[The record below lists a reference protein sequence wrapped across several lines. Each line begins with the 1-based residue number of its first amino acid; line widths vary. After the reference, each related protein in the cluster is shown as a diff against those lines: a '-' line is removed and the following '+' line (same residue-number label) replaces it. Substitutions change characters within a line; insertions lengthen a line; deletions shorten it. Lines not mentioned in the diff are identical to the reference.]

1 MTVERDATPKGL
13 ARQVELELDPLTGVG
28 KGATGL
34 DVIRSAV
41 ARSTIRL
48 VSHEPITRVGEDP
61 EGVHQ
66 ARVAV
71 RRLRS
76 DLRTF
81 RPLLDRDWAEA
92 LRVELRWLGR
102 LLAPVRD
109 AEVLGA
115 RLQER
120 IEAMIGLE
128 LASAKVLLDGLE
140 ADRLEAR
147 RRLLDGLDS
156 RRYGELVV
164 RLVRAAL
171 EPVARSGLVE
181 RPPVNLGSL
190 MDRPWADL
198 SKRAAALGSGSS
210 DAALHATR
218 IDAKRVRYG
227 AEALAPVF
235 GKRVSRFASA
245 AEALQEVLGEHQDA
259 VVAMAWLADRG
270 IEAEDPAVAFTAGRL
285 AELESASRDRARR
298 RWPKAWKR
306 LERSKRF
313 WR

>member
-1 MTVERDATPKGL
+1 MTAERDAMPIGL
-13 ARQVELELDPLTGVG
+13 ARQVQLELDPLTRVG
-28 KGATGL
+28 DAASSL
-34 DVIRSAV
+34 DIIRSAV
-41 ARSTIRL
+41 ARSMIRL
-48 VSHEPITRVGEDP
+48 VSHDPIARAGDDP

-81 RPLLDRDWAEA
+81 RPLVDRDWAEA

-115 RLQER
+115 RLRGR
-120 IEAMIGLE
+120 IEEMVGLE

-147 RRLLDGLDS
+147 RRLLEGLGS
-156 RRYGELVV
+156 RRYEELVV

-171 EPVARSGLVE
+171 EPVTRTSAVD
-181 RPPVNLGSL
+181 RPVVDLGSL
-190 MDRPWADL
+190 MNRPWANL
-198 SKRAAALGSGSS
+198 SQSAAALGSGSS
-210 DAALHATR
+210 DTALHATR

-227 AEALAPVF
+227 AEAISSVF
-235 GKRVSRFASA
+235 GKRASRFASD

-270 IEAEDPAVAFTAGRL
+270 IEAGDQAVAFTAGRL
-285 AELESASRDRARR
+285 AELEAGSRDRARK

>member
-1 MTVERDATPKGL
+1 MTAERDAMPIGL
-13 ARQVELELDPLTGVG
+13 ARQVQLELDPVTRVG
-28 KGATGL
+28 DGASSL

-48 VSHEPITRVGEDP
+48 VSHDPIARAGDDP

-81 RPLLDRDWAEA
+81 RPLVDRDWAEA

-115 RLQER
+115 RLRGR
-120 IEAMIGLE
+120 IEGMVGLE

-147 RRLLDGLDS
+147 RRLLEGLGS
-156 RRYGELVV
+156 RRYEELVV

-171 EPVARSGLVE
+171 EPVTRTSAVD
-181 RPPVNLGSL
+181 RPVVDLGSL
-190 MDRPWADL
+190 MNRPWANL
-198 SKRAAALGSGSS
+198 SQSAAALGSGSS
-210 DAALHATR
+210 DTALHATR

-227 AEALAPVF
+227 AEAISSVF
-235 GKRVSRFASA
+235 GKRASRFASD

-270 IEAEDPAVAFTAGRL
+270 IEAGDQAVAFTAGRL
-285 AELESASRDRARR
+285 AELEAGSRDRARK

>member
-1 MTVERDATPKGL
+1 MTADRDAMAIGL
-13 ARQVELELDPLTGVG
+13 VQQVHLELDPLTQVSEGG
-28 KGATGL
+28 IAL

-41 ARSTIRL
+41 AGSTIRL
-48 VSHEPITRVGEDP
+48 VSHDPIARAGEDP

-66 ARVAV
+66 VRVAV

-76 DLRTF
+76 DLLTF
-81 RPLLDRDWAEA
+81 RPLVDRDWAEA

-120 IEAMIGLE
+120 IEAMVGLE

-140 ADRLEAR
+140 DDRLEAR
-147 RRLLDGLDS
+147 RRLLEGLDS

-181 RPPVNLGSL
+181 RPAVNLGSL

-235 GKRVSRFASA
+235 GKRATRFASA
-245 AEALQEVLGEHQDA
+245 AEALQAVLGEHQDA

-270 IEAEDPAVAFTAGRL
+270 IEADDQAVAFTAGRL
-285 AELESASRDRARR
+285 AELEAASRDRARQ
-298 RWPKAWKR
+298 RWPKSWKR
-306 LERSKRF
+306 LDRSKRF

>member
-1 MTVERDATPKGL
+1 MTVERDATPMGL

-92 LRVELRWLGR
+92 LRVELRWLGG

-109 AEVLGA
+109 AEVLGV
-115 RLQER
+115 RLQRR
-120 IEAMIGLE
+120 IEGMVGLE

-147 RRLLDGLDS
+147 RRLLGGLDS
-156 RRYGELVV
+156 RRYEELVV
-164 RLVRAAL
+164 RLVRGAL
-171 EPVARSGLVE
+171 EPVTRTGLFD
-181 RPPVNLGSL
+181 RPAANLGSL
-190 MDRPWADL
+190 MNRSWSRL
-198 SKRAAALGSGSS
+198 SKSAAALGSGSS
-210 DAALHATR
+210 DAAFHATR

-227 AEALAPVF
+227 AESLASVF
-235 GKRVSRFASA
+235 GKRAIRFASA
-245 AEALQEVLGEHQDA
+245 AEQLQEVLGEHQDA

>member
-1 MTVERDATPKGL
+1 MTAERDAMPIGL
-13 ARQVELELDPLTGVG
+13 ARQVQLELDPVTRVG
-28 KGATGL
+28 DGASSL

-48 VSHEPITRVGEDP
+48 VSHDPIARAGDDP

-81 RPLLDRDWAEA
+81 RPLVDRDWAEA

-115 RLQER
+115 RLRGR
-120 IEAMIGLE
+120 IEEMVGLE

-147 RRLLDGLDS
+147 RRLLEGLGS
-156 RRYGELVV
+156 RRYEELVV

-171 EPVARSGLVE
+171 EPVTRTSAVD
-181 RPPVNLGSL
+181 RPVVDLGSL
-190 MDRPWADL
+190 MNRPWANL
-198 SKRAAALGSGSS
+198 SQSAAALGSGSS
-210 DAALHATR
+210 DTALHATR

-227 AEALAPVF
+227 AEAISSVF
-235 GKRVSRFASA
+235 GKRASRFASD

-270 IEAEDPAVAFTAGRL
+270 IEAGDQAVAFTAGRL
-285 AELESASRDRARR
+285 AELEAGSRDRARK

>member
-1 MTVERDATPKGL
+1 LTADRDAMAIGL
-13 ARQVELELDPLTGVG
+13 VQQVHLELDPLTQVG
-28 KGATGL
+28 AGGTAL

-41 ARSTIRL
+41 AGSTIRL
-48 VSHEPITRVGEDP
+48 VSHDPIARAGEDP

-66 ARVAV
+66 VRVAV

-76 DLRTF
+76 DLLTF
-81 RPLLDRDWAEA
+81 RPLVDRDWADA
-92 LRVELRWLGR
+92 LRIELRWLGQ

-120 IEAMIGLE
+120 IEAMVGLE

-140 ADRLEAR
+140 DDRLKAR
-147 RRLLDGLDS
+147 RRLLEGLES

-171 EPVARSGLVE
+171 EPVASGLVE
-181 RPPVNLGSL
+181 RPAVNLGSL

-198 SKRAAALGSGSS
+198 SKRAAALGAGSS

-218 IDAKRVRYG
+218 IDAKQVRYG
-227 AEALAPVF
+227 AEALAPAF
-235 GKRVSRFASA
+235 GKRAIRFASA

-270 IEAEDPAVAFTAGRL
+270 IETDDQAVAFTAGRL
-285 AELESASRDRARR
+285 AQLEATSRDRARQ
-298 RWPKAWKR
+298 RWPKSWKR
-306 LERSKRF
+306 LDRSKRF

>member
-1 MTVERDATPKGL
+1 MTAEHDATPMGL
-13 ARQVELELDPLTGVG
+13 ARQVELELDPLIAVG
-28 KGATGL
+28 EGATGL

-41 ARSTIRL
+41 ASSTIRL
-48 VSHEPITRVGEDP
+48 VSHDPVARVGEDP

-81 RPLLDRDWAEA
+81 RPLLDRDWAQA

-120 IEAMIGLE
+120 IEGMVSLE
-128 LASAKVLLDGLE
+128 LDSAKVLLDGLE
-140 ADRLEAR
+140 AGRLEAR
-147 RRLLDGLDS
+147 RRLLEGLDS
-156 RRYGELVV
+156 RRYEELVV
-164 RLVRAAL
+164 RLVRGSL
-171 EPVARSGLVE
+171 EPVPRAGVFD
-181 RPPVNLGSL
+181 RPAENLGSL
-190 MDRPWADL
+190 MNRPWARL
-198 SKRAAALGSGSS
+198 SKNAVALGSGSS
-210 DAALHATR
+210 DAAFHATR

-227 AEALAPVF
+227 AEALASVF
-235 GKRVSRFASA
+235 GKRAARFAAA
-245 AEALQEVLGEHQDA
+245 AEEVQEVLGRHQDA

-270 IEAEDPAVAFTAGRL
+270 IEAEDQAVAFTAGRL
-285 AELESASRDRARR
+285 AELESASRERARK

>member
-1 MTVERDATPKGL
+1 MTAERDAMAIGL
-13 ARQVELELDPLTGVG
+13 AQQVQLELGPLTRIGD
-28 KGATGL
+28 GAAVL
-34 DVIRSAV
+34 EVIRSAV
-41 ARSTIRL
+41 AGSTIRL
-48 VSHEPITRVGEDP
+48 VSHDPIVRIGEDP

-81 RPLLDRDWAEA
+81 RPLVDRDWAEA
-92 LRVELRWLGR
+92 LRAELGWLGQ

-109 AEVLGA
+109 ADVLGA

-120 IEAMIGLE
+120 LERMVGLE

-140 ADRLEAR
+140 TDRLDAR
-147 RRLLDGLDS
+147 RRLLESLDS
-156 RRYGELVV
+156 RRYEELIV

-171 EPVARSGLVE
+171 EPVTRRGRID
-181 RPPVNLGSL
+181 RPPVNLGPL
-190 MDRPWADL
+190 MERPWSTL
-198 SKRAAALGSGSS
+198 SKGAAALGSGSS

-218 IDAKRVRYG
+218 IAAKRVRYG

-235 GKRVSRFASA
+235 GERASRFASA

-270 IEAEDPAVAFTAGRL
+270 IEAADQAVAFTAGRL
-285 AELESASRDRARR
+285 AEFEAASRDRARE
-298 RWPKAWKR
+298 RWPKVWKR

>member
-1 MTVERDATPKGL
+1 MTPERDAMTIGL
-13 ARQVELELDPLTGVG
+13 VQQVQLELDPLTRIGDE
-28 KGATGL
+28 AAAL

-41 ARSTIRL
+41 AGSTIRL
-48 VSHEPITRVGEDP
+48 VSHDSLVRVGEDP
-61 EGVHQ
+61 AGVHQ

-81 RPLLDRDWAEA
+81 RPLVDRDWAEA

-120 IEAMIGLE
+120 VERMVGLE

-140 ADRLEAR
+140 TDRLDAR
-147 RRLLDGLDS
+147 RRLLEGLDS
-156 RRYGELVV
+156 RRYEELVL

-171 EPVARSGLVE
+171 QPLTQGGRVD
-181 RPPVNLGSL
+181 RPAMNLGSL
-190 MDRPWADL
+190 MDRPWATL
-198 SKRAAALGSGSS
+198 SKSAAALGSGSS
-210 DAALHATR
+210 DTALHATR
-218 IDAKRVRYG
+218 IDTKRVRYG
-227 AEALAPVF
+227 AEALTPIF
-235 GKRVSRFASA
+235 GKRASRFAA
-245 AEALQEVLGEHQDA
+245 AAAALQEILGEHQDA

-270 IEAEDPAVAFTAGRL
+270 IEADDQALAFTAGRL
-285 AELESASRDRARR
+285 AELEAASRERARAEWPTVWSKLQR
-298 RWPKAWKR
+298 R
-306 LERSKRF
+306 KRF
-313 WR
+313 WT

>member
-1 MTVERDATPKGL
+1 MTVERDATPMGL

-28 KGATGL
+28 EGAIGL

-48 VSHEPITRVGEDP
+48 VSHDPITRVGEDP

-109 AEVLGA
+109 AEVLGV

-120 IEAMIGLE
+120 IEGMVGLE

-147 RRLLDGLDS
+147 RRLLGGLDS
-156 RRYGELVV
+156 RRYEELVV
-164 RLVRAAL
+164 RLVRGAL
-171 EPVARSGLVE
+171 EPTTRTGLLD
-181 RPPVNLGSL
+181 RPAANLGSL
-190 MDRPWADL
+190 MNRPWTRL
-198 SKRAAALGSGSS
+198 SKSAAALGSGSS
-210 DAALHATR
+210 DAAFHATR

-227 AEALAPVF
+227 AEALASVF
-235 GKRVSRFASA
+235 GKRATGFASA
-245 AEALQEVLGEHQDA
+245 AEELQEVLGEHQDA

-285 AELESASRDRARR
+285 AELESAARDRARK

-313 WR
+313 WP

>member
-1 MTVERDATPKGL
+1 MTAERDAMAIGL
-13 ARQVELELDPLTGVG
+13 VQQVQLELDPLTRIDDR
-28 KGATGL
+28 AAAL
-34 DVIRSAV
+34 DLIRSAV

-48 VSHEPITRVGEDP
+48 VSHDPIARAGDDP

-81 RPLLDRDWAEA
+81 RPLVDRDWAEA

-115 RLQER
+115 RLRGR
-120 IEAMIGLE
+120 IEEMVGLE

-147 RRLLDGLDS
+147 RRLLEGLGS
-156 RRYGELVV
+156 RRYEELVV

-171 EPVARSGLVE
+171 EPVTRTSAVD
-181 RPPVNLGSL
+181 RPVVDLGSL
-190 MDRPWADL
+190 MNRPWANL
-198 SKRAAALGSGSS
+198 SQSAAALGSGSS
-210 DAALHATR
+210 DTALHATR

-227 AEALAPVF
+227 AEAISSVF
-235 GKRVSRFASA
+235 GKRASRFASD

-270 IEAEDPAVAFTAGRL
+270 IEAGDQAVAFTAGRL
-285 AELESASRDRARR
+285 AELEAGSRDRARK

>member
-1 MTVERDATPKGL
+1 MGL
-13 ARQVELELDPLTGVG
+13 ARQVALELDPLIRVEEA
-28 KGATGL
+28 ATGL
-34 DVIRSAV
+34 DVIRSSV
-41 ARSTIRL
+41 ASSTIRL
-48 VSHEPITRVGEDP
+48 VSHDPIARVGEDP

-81 RPLLDRDWAEA
+81 RPLLDRAWADA

-109 AEVLGA
+109 AEVLEG

-120 IEAMIGLE
+120 IDGMVGLE

-140 ADRLEAR
+140 VDRLEAR
-147 RRLLDGLDS
+147 RRLLGGLDS
-156 RRYGELVV
+156 RRYEELVV
-164 RLVRAAL
+164 RLVRGVL
-171 EPVARSGLVE
+171 EPVPRAGMFD
-181 RPPVNLGSL
+181 RPAENLGSL
-190 MDRPWADL
+190 MNRPWARL
-198 SKRAAALGSGSS
+198 SKGAAALGSGSS
-210 DAALHATR
+210 DAAFHAIR

-227 AEALAPVF
+227 AEALASVF
-235 GKRVSRFASA
+235 GKRGARFAAA
-245 AEALQEVLGEHQDA
+245 AEELQEVLGEHQDA

-270 IEAEDPAVAFTAGRL
+270 IEAEDQAVAFTAGRL
-285 AELESASRDRARR
+285 AELESASRDRARK

>member
-1 MTVERDATPKGL
+1 MTPEGDATDIGL
-13 ARQVELELDPLTGVG
+13 VQQVQLELGPLTRVSDA
-28 KGATGL
+28 ATGL

-41 ARSTIRL
+41 ASSTIRL
-48 VSHEPITRVGEDP
+48 VSHDPIARVGEDP

-81 RPLLDRDWAEA
+81 RPLLDGDWAEA
-92 LRVELRWLGR
+92 LGVELRWLGR

-120 IEAMIGLE
+120 IEGMVGLE

-140 ADRLEAR
+140 AGHLEAR
-147 RRLLDGLDS
+147 RRLLGGLDS
-156 RRYGELVV
+156 RRYEELVV
-164 RLVRAAL
+164 RLVRGAL
-171 EPVARSGLVE
+171 KPVIRTGVFD
-181 RPPVNLGSL
+181 RPAENLGSL
-190 MDRPWADL
+190 MDRPWARL
-198 SKRAAALGSGSS
+198 SKSAAALGAGSS
-210 DAALHATR
+210 DAAFHATR

-227 AEALAPVF
+227 AEAISSVF
-235 GKRVSRFASA
+235 GKRASRFASD

-270 IEAEDPAVAFTAGRL
+270 IEAGDQAVAFTAGRL
-285 AELESASRDRARR
+285 AELEAGSRDRARK

>member
-1 MTVERDATPKGL
+1 MTVVRGATPMSL
-13 ARQVELELDPLTGVG
+13 AGQVELELDPLTGVG
-28 KGATGL
+28 EGAIGL

-48 VSHEPITRVGEDP
+48 VSHDAITRVGEDP

-81 RPLLDRDWAEA
+81 RPLLDGDWAEA

-109 AEVLGA
+109 AEVLGV

-120 IEAMIGLE
+120 IEGMVGLE
-128 LASAKVLLDGLE
+128 LASAKVLLDRLE

-147 RRLLDGLDS
+147 RRLLGGLDS
-156 RRYGELVV
+156 RRYEELVV
-164 RLVRAAL
+164 RLVRGAL
-171 EPVARSGLVE
+171 EPVTRTGLLD
-181 RPPVNLGSL
+181 RPAANLGSL
-190 MDRPWADL
+190 MNRPWSRL
-198 SKRAAALGSGSS
+198 SKSAAALGSGSS
-210 DAALHATR
+210 DAAFHATR

-227 AEALAPVF
+227 AEALASVF
-235 GKRVSRFASA
+235 GKRATGFASA
-245 AEALQEVLGEHQDA
+245 AEELQEVLGEHQDA
-259 VVAMAWLADRG
+259 VVAMAWLAERG

-285 AELESASRDRARR
+285 AELESASRDRARK

-313 WR
+313 WP

>member
-1 MTVERDATPKGL
+1 MTAERDAMPIGL
-13 ARQVELELDPLTGVG
+13 ARQVQLELDPVTRVG
-28 KGATGL
+28 DGASSL

-48 VSHEPITRVGEDP
+48 VSHDPIARAGDDP

-81 RPLLDRDWAEA
+81 RPLVDRDWAEA

-115 RLQER
+115 RLRGR
-120 IEAMIGLE
+120 IEGMVGLE
-128 LASAKVLLDGLE
+128 LASAKVLIDGLE

-147 RRLLDGLDS
+147 RRLLEGLGS
-156 RRYGELVV
+156 RRYEELVV

-171 EPVARSGLVE
+171 EPVTRTSAVD
-181 RPPVNLGSL
+181 RPVVDLGSL
-190 MDRPWADL
+190 MNRPWANL
-198 SKRAAALGSGSS
+198 SQSAAALGYGSS
-210 DAALHATR
+210 DTALHATR

-227 AEALAPVF
+227 AEAISSVF
-235 GKRVSRFASA
+235 GKRASRFASD

-270 IEAEDPAVAFTAGRL
+270 IEAGDQAVAFTAGRL
-285 AELESASRDRARR
+285 AELEAGSRDRARK

>member
-1 MTVERDATPKGL
+1 MTAERDAMAIGL
-13 ARQVELELDPLTGVG
+13 AQQVQLELDPLTRIGD
-28 KGATGL
+28 AAAAL

-41 ARSTIRL
+41 AGSTIRL
-48 VSHEPITRVGEDP
+48 VSHDPIVRVGEDP

-81 RPLLDRDWAEA
+81 RPLVDRDWAEA
-92 LRVELRWLGR
+92 LRVELGWLGR

-109 AEVLGA
+109 ADVLGA
-115 RLQER
+115 RLDER
-120 IEAMIGLE
+120 VERMVGLE

-140 ADRLEAR
+140 TDRLDAR
-147 RRLLDGLDS
+147 RRLLEGLDS
-156 RRYGELVV
+156 RRYEELVV

-171 EPVARSGLVE
+171 DPITRRGRVD
-181 RPPVNLGSL
+181 RPAANLGSL
-190 MDRPWADL
+190 MDRPWSKL
-198 SKRAAALGSGSS
+198 SKGAAALGSGSS
-210 DAALHATR
+210 DTALHATR
-218 IDAKRVRYG
+218 IDAKRVRHG

-235 GKRVSRFASA
+235 GKRASRFASA
-245 AEALQEVLGEHQDA
+245 TAALQEILGEHQDA

-270 IEAEDPAVAFTAGRL
+270 IEADEPAISFTAGRL
-285 AELESASRDRARR
+285 AELEAASRDRARE
-298 RWPKAWKR
+298 RWPKVWKR

>member
-1 MTVERDATPKGL
+1 MSAERDAM
-13 ARQVELELDPLTGVG
+13 AIAFVQQVQLELDPLTRVG
-28 KGATGL
+28 EGATGL
-34 DVIRSAV
+34 DVVRSAV
-41 ARSTIRL
+41 ATSTIRL
-48 VSHEPITRVGEDP
+48 VSHDRIARAGDDP

-81 RPLLDRDWAEA
+81 RPLVERRWADS

-115 RLQER
+115 RLRER
-120 IEAMIGLE
+120 IERMASLE

-140 ADRLEAR
+140 TDLLAAR
-147 RRLLDGLDS
+147 RHLLEGMDS
-156 RRYGELVV
+156 RRYEELLL

-171 EPVARSGLVE
+171 EPLPRRGLAD
-181 RPPVNLGSL
+181 RPAESLGSL
-190 MDRPWADL
+190 MDRPWAKL
-198 SKRAAALGSGSS
+198 SKSAAALGSGSS

-218 IDAKRVRYG
+218 IHAKRVRYG
-227 AEALAPVF
+227 AEVLSPVF
-235 GKRVSRFASA
+235 GKRAARFAVS
-245 AEALQEVLGEHQDA
+245 AEALQGELGEHQDA
-259 VVAMAWLADRG
+259 VVAMAWLSDRG
-270 IEAEDPAVAFTAGRL
+270 IEADDQVVAFTAGRL
-285 AELESASRDRARR
+285 AELEARSRDRARE

-306 LERSKRF
+306 LERSNRF
-313 WR
+313 WT